1 MNCLYGTSSSGE
13 VTYLSDFFILTLYWY
28 RAMGCSCFR
37 GTRPGYQQAAA
48 AATPTGEKRANSTI
62 TGAPPAVPAHPA
74 DTSAVRVADAAAGSR
89 PSSAVPPISF
99 SNREAGDAN
108 DSRLSP
114 SPPSGGL
121 AVAGED
127 GSRTGRPAFAEGA
140 DDEAEKA
147 SQQRVSE
154 RKLSCA
160 MHVPFG
166 ITTISVA
173 SP

>member
-13 VTYLSDFFILTLYWY
+13 VTYLSDLFILTLYWY

-89 PSSAVPPISF
+89 PSSAVPTISF

-140 DDEAEKA
+140 DDEADKA